1 MGSYVVTYDIS
12 DNRIRQKVGDALGA
26 YGRRVNY
33 SVFEIELKSK
43 SQISALEDEL
53 LSLINPKI
61 DSLRFYSV
69 CANCMQRSWSLGE
82 EPAPFEQSGVYFF

>member
-43 SQISALEDEL
+43 SQISSLEDEL

>member
-1 MGSYVVTYDIS
+1 MGNYVVTYDIS
-12 DNRIRQKVGDALGA
+12 DNKIRQKVGDALGA

-43 SQISALEDEL
+43 SQISSLEDEL

-82 EPAPFEQSGVYFF
+82 EPTPFEQSGVYFF